1 MLSHIPRVADVVDRG
16 CAMRL
21 SVEHNTET
29 AVPPAPAALD
39 PAAPDLSFLTRD
51 APTALGSFFGTID
64 RIIADNPVATAR
76 LLELAGK
83 ARLAQLTEAETQ
95 ELQSLKLQALR
106 QGRAV
111 GAAIG

>member
-16 CAMRL
+16 CTMRL

-29 AVPPAPAALD
+29 AVAAAPAAFD
-39 PAAPDLSFLTRD
+39 PAAPDLGFLTRD
-51 APTALGSFFGTID
+51 TPMALASFFATID
-64 RIIADNPVATAR
+64 RIVADNPVATAR
-76 LLELAGK
+76 LMELAGK
-83 ARLAQLTEAETQ
+83 ARVGQLSVADTQ

-111 GAAIG
+111 GAVI